1 MGIMKL
7 ANFDAVIFDM
17 DGVLTDSEP
26 IWKIAMEEV
35 FSSVGCNL
43 TRQDFQRTV
52 GLRLDEVV
60 TYWYDVAP
68 WEKYSAIDVERMIVK
83 RMDELLRKLATPLP
97 GVIEALNYFKENGK
111 KIGLA
116 TSSYTVLINA
126 ILETMGITDYFEVV
140 WSAENELYG
149 KPHPAVYLTTA
160 EKLGVHPKKCLV
172 IEDSLNGIISGKA
185 AKMSVICIPEKTHV
199 PEPKLMLADMQFGDM
214 NEMIH
219 FFEENR

>member
-1 MGIMKL
+1 
-7 ANFDAVIFDM
+7 
-17 DGVLTDSEP
+17 
-26 IWKIAMEEV
+26 
-35 FSSVGCNL
+35 
-43 TRQDFQRTV
+43 
-52 GLRLDEVV
+52 
-60 TYWYDVAP
+60 
-68 WEKYSAIDVERMIVK
+68 
-83 RMDELLRKLATPLP
+83 MDELLRKLATPLP

-185 AKMSVICIPEKTHV
+185 AKMSVICIPEKTHF

>member
-1 MGIMKL
+1 MKL
-7 ANFDAVIFDM
+7 THFDAVIFDM

-35 FSSVGCNL
+35 FSSVGCSL
-43 TRQDFQRTV
+43 TRKDFQKTV

-60 TYWYDVAP
+60 SYWYDVAP
-68 WEKYSAIDVERMIVK
+68 WEKYSVVDVERMIVK

-97 GVIEALNYFKENGK
+97 GVVEALEYFKLKGK

-126 ILETMGITDYFEVV
+126 ILETMNVSHYFDVV

-149 KPHPAVYLTTA
+149 KPHPAVYLTAA
-160 EKLGVHPKKCLV
+160 EKLGIDPKKCLV

-185 AKMSVICIPEKTHV
+185 AKMSVICIPEKTHS
-199 PEPKLMLADMQFGDM
+199 PEPKLMLADIQFNDM
-214 NEMIH
+214 HEMIH
-219 FFEENR
+219 FFEENK